1 MNARTCKILL
11 LEDEPLILMDL
22 EIAAED
28 AGCIP
33 LCASSVAQA
42 MKLIGPDQP
51 VDVAVLDV
59 SLKDNETCLPVARAL
74 QNRGIPF
81 LLHSGDLD
89 RKDET
94 VRELDAELIAKPA
107 SAERVIDAAMRLM
120 REPSQQSQT
129 T

>member
-1 MNARTCKILL
+1 MHARTCQILL

-33 LCASSVAQA
+33 LCASNVTQA
-42 MKLIGPDQP
+42 MKLIGPDRH
-51 VDVAVLDV
+51 VDVAILDV
-59 SLKDNETCLPVARAL
+59 SLKGNETCLPVARAL
-74 QNRGIPF
+74 QQLGIPF

-94 VRELDAELIAKPA
+94 VRELDAQLIAKPA
-107 SAERVIDAAMRLM
+107 SAERVIEAAMRLK
-120 REPSQQSQT
+120 REPSHQSQT